1 MPENTLAGIRA
12 ALALAVDGI
21 EFDVR
26 CSADGVPVLIH
37 DETLDRTTDGS
48 GPVSELAYAQLRALD
63 AGDRYAAFAGERI
76 PSLREAIDLAA
87 GRCLLVIEIKQRGIA
102 GPVVNELRRADA
114 LASAMVWSFDAE
126 MAAAV
131 RRLEPRLPAAL
142 LALPPAGDAAALLEA
157 ALTRHLAGVS
167 LRYDGVDAALV
178 RAARLRG
185 LCVYA
190 WTANDVQEQ
199 RRLTTCGVDA
209 IVSDV
214 PALLRQTLQ
223 QAVDAAGGG

>member
-1 MPENTLAGIRA
+1 MAGIRA

-48 GPVSELAYAQLRALD
+48 GRVSDLAYAQLRALD
-63 AGDRYAAFAGERI
+63 AGDRYAGAFAGERI

-126 MAAAV
+126 TAAVV

-167 LRYDGVDAALV
+167 LRCDGVDAALV

-190 WTANDVQEQ
+190 WTANDAQEQ

-223 QAVDAAGGG
+223 QAVDVAGGG